1 MDRQIVPA
9 PLAGL
14 RVIDASRVLAG
25 PFCAT
30 LLADLGAEVVKVEPP
45 RGDDSRA
52 FGPFVDGDS
61 AYFRLVNRNKYGVTL
76 DLKAERD
83 RATFQQLIEN
93 ADVLIENFRPG
104 ALERLGLSAQT
115 LLAWN
120 PEIIVVSISGF
131 GQTGP
136 MSERPA
142 YDMTVQALTGVMD
155 VTGQPDGPPTRCGL
169 SIGDIVPALY
179 ATVATLAALRRRDSG
194 HGGAHVDIAMF
205 DSLISLLESVG
216 MRALHTDQVV
226 TRFGNEHALSAPF
239 GTFRAA
245 DGLIAVAVAND
256 AIFRRLAQALGQN
269 DWPEDPRFSTEAAR
283 SDHRQELNAS
293 LEARFADM
301 SRDEIL
307 ELLDRADVPSAP
319 VQTVREALTSTQAT
333 ARGLIA
339 VEQDGFRTIRNPI
352 RISDFEPEVPR
363 PAPGLGADNARVEH
377 LFAGQIDV

>member
-1 MDRQIVPA
+1 VN
-9 PLAGL
+9 GE
-14 RVIDASRVLAG
+14 S
-25 PFCAT
+25 T
-30 LLADLGAEVVKVEPP
+30 
-45 RGDDSRA
+45 
-52 FGPFVDGDS
+52 
-61 AYFRLVNRNKYGVTL
+61 YFRLVNRNKYGVTL
-76 DLKAERD
+76 DLKAEQD
-83 RATFQQLIEN
+83 RATFQRLIAT

-104 ALERLGLSAQT
+104 ALQRLGLSAET

-155 VTGQPDGPPTRCGL
+155 VTGQRDGPPTRCGV

-216 MRALHTDQVV
+216 MRALHSDQVV

-239 GTFRAA
+239 GTFHAA

-256 AIFRRLAQALGQN
+256 AIFRRLALALGQ
-269 DWPEDPRFSTEAAR
+269 DEWPEDPRFCTEAAR
-283 SDHRQELNAS
+283 SAHRGELNAS
-293 LEARFADM
+293 LEARFGGM
-301 SRDEIL
+301 SRAEIL
-307 ELLDRADVPSAP
+307 ELLNRADVPSAP
-319 VQTVREALTSTQAT
+319 VQTVREALTSTQAA

-339 VEQDGFRTIRNPI
+339 VEEDGFRTIRNPI
-352 RISDFEPEVPR
+352 RISGFQPEASR
-363 PAPGLGADNARVEH
+363 PAPGLGADNSRVSE
-377 LFAGQIDV
+377 LFAGDRDV